1 MLCAGRRGALAELGG
16 LWGREMG
23 SDLSLQGGPGLRG
36 GGVFAAQR
44 LSCVVFFW
52 QEKGAVGNC
61 LHGAHA
67 FCLLH
72 SRQKSTDDQEMLFST
87 L

>member
-36 GGVFAAQR
+36 GGVCCTETLLCGLLLAGERSCGKLPPWCSRFLLAAFQA
-44 LSCVVFFW
+44 
-52 QEKGAVGNC
+52 EK
-61 LHGAHA
+61 H
-67 FCLLH
+67 
-72 SRQKSTDDQEMLFST
+72 R
-87 L
+87 

>member
-1 MLCAGRRGALAELGG
+1 MCREEGSPGRAGWAVGQGNG
-16 LWGREMG
+16 QG
-23 SDLSLQGGPGLRG
+23 SEPTRWPWLEG